1 MLLFSAY
8 ASARGGDSPEE
19 RLRAQIRGRGVDPH
33 TIIVP
38 FALDDEMRTWLR
50 ESAQT
55 GGDPERRLEHLL
67 HDVLHRTGVEVTY
80 QQGVTATARE
90 VWRTNR
96 ANCLGFTH
104 LYIGLAREIGIPVY
118 YLRVS
123 DLENFEKDGDL
134 IVASDHIT
142 AAYGP
147 PNRRRVLD
155 FTERKI
161 PEYHV
166 TEPLTDLT
174 AVALHYSNLG
184 AERIRDG
191 QFAEAETLLRTSIKL
206 DPNLGDGWV
215 NLGVA
220 MRRLGRADEAEKM
233 FRRALEANPRLLPAY
248 HNLAGLLARQGRS
261 EEAHRLL
268 QLTDRR
274 ANRNPFTYLALGD
287 LALREGRLKE
297 AERFFRNAQR
307 LHPDR
312 AEPLAALGQ
321 SALARGNR
329 REAQRWLEKAMKI
342 DPKEP
347 RAAELERSLIA
358 TPPAFA
364 SSDN

>member
-1 MLLFSAY
+1 MLLFSSSV
-8 ASARGGDSPEE
+8 SARAADSPEQ
-19 RLRAQIRGRGVDPH
+19 RLRAQIRARGVDPQAV
-33 TIIVP
+33 IVP
-38 FALDDEMRTWLR
+38 FALDEEMRAWLR
-50 ESAQT
+50 DSAQT
-55 GGDPERRLEHLL
+55 GGDPERRLEQLL

-104 LYIGLAREIGIPVY
+104 LYVGLAREIGLPVY

-134 IVASDHIT
+134 IVASDHVT

-166 TEPLTDLT
+166 TEPLSDLT

-184 AERIRDG
+184 AEQIREG
-191 QFAEAETLLRTSIKL
+191 QFAQAESLLRTAVKL

-220 MRRLGRADEAEKM
+220 LRRLGRTQDAEAM
-233 FRRALEANPRLLPAY
+233 FRRALEANPRLLATY
-248 HNLAGLLARQGRS
+248 HNLAGLLERQGRA
-261 EEAHRLL
+261 EEARRLL

-287 LALREGRLKE
+287 LALRETRIKE
-297 AERFFRNAQR
+297 AERFYRNAQR

-321 SALARGNR
+321 SALARGDR
-329 REAQRWLEKAMKI
+329 RQAQRWLEKAMKI
-342 DPKEP
+342 DPTDP
-347 RAAELERSLIA
+347 RTAELERSLVA
-358 TPPAFA
+358 TPPSFA